1 MSFFEMGGYA
11 AYVWPA
17 FGVGAV
23 VMIGLVLFSIRR
35 LRLREAELKR
45 LETASGGRR
54 GRDDANAE
62 DDKNEVAP

>member
-23 VMIGLVLFSIRR
+23 VMIGLLLFSIRR

-45 LETASGGRR
+45 LETATGGRR
-54 GRDDANAE
+54 GRGIVEAE
-62 DDKNEVAP
+62 REQDEATP

>member
-11 AYVWPA
+11 VYVWPA

-23 VMIGLVLFSIRR
+23 VMIGLLVLSIRR

-45 LETASGGRR
+45 LEAAGGGRR
-54 GRDDANAE
+54 GRGGAE
-62 DDKNEVAP
+62 DEDEQEEAVP